1 MGRLPV
7 NDSTLA
13 SDASSTYG
21 MAGVLTFAHGS
32 KHSSGLAGL
41 FWQISWGEWS
51 TMVPTPGLRP
61 GAAEI
66 NVAEFLAALI
76 TLETFT
82 EFCKGSI
89 TTLEIDNTTAKT
101 WIDTARCTKAPL
113 DRCAQGIH
121 LHILNKNMKVKTS
134 WIPSARNV
142 VADICSRQHFP
153 WHAAGHIH
161 PIAGCRYR
169 RVSPKFVNLL
179 RLL

>member
-1 MGRLPV
+1 
-7 NDSTLA
+7 
-13 SDASSTYG
+13 
-21 MAGVLTFAHGS
+21 MAGVLTFAHGG

-41 FWQISWGEWS
+41 FWQISWAEWS
-51 TMVPTPGLRP
+51 SMVSTPGLKP

-76 TLETFT
+76 TFETFT
-82 EFCKGSI
+82 EFCKGRV

-101 WIDTARCTKAPL
+101 WIDTARCTRAL
-113 DRCAQGIH
+113 FDRCAQGIH
-121 LHILNKNMKVKTS
+121 LHILHMNMKIKTS

-179 RLL
+179 NCCTD